1 VPIQPCTGP
10 RQPARS
16 RPIFTTGDGFHK
28 LRSGIGVEAVVAVS
42 QGSNN
47 KPSDELRILHCQL
60 ERDTCSHAVTEE
72 GGMVNLELSDKRGR
86 VLRHLGVGQR
96 TLDVSSSAMRLLFNG
111 DEPPGLR
118 DTRDDRAEA
127 GFDGRYRAM

>member
-1 VPIQPCTGP
+1 MTRSG
-10 RQPARS
+10 ARH
-16 RPIFTTGDGFHK
+16 TGDGFHK

-72 GGMVNLELSDKRGR
+72 VRMVNLSF
-86 VLRHLGVGQR
+86 R
-96 TLDVSSSAMRLLFNG
+96 TSVAVSSAIWV
-111 DEPPGLR
+111 
-118 DTRDDRAEA
+118 
-127 GFDGRYRAM
+127 

>member
-1 VPIQPCTGP
+1 
-10 RQPARS
+10 
-16 RPIFTTGDGFHK
+16 
-28 LRSGIGVEAVVAVS
+28 
-42 QGSNN
+42 
-47 KPSDELRILHCQL
+47 
-60 ERDTCSHAVTEE
+60 
-72 GGMVNLELSDKRGR
+72 MVNLELSDKRGR

-127 GFDGRYRAM
+127 GFDVDIAPCSSTNGLPAPQDS

>member
-1 VPIQPCTGP
+1 
-10 RQPARS
+10 
-16 RPIFTTGDGFHK
+16 
-28 LRSGIGVEAVVAVS
+28 VEAVVAVS
-42 QGSNN
+42 QGSIN

-72 GGMVNLELSDKRGR
+72 VRMVNLELSDKRGG

-127 GFDGRYRAM
+127 GFDGRYRAASSTESS